1 MLRLAQL
8 ISQAQQAAKSISD
21 HSMELTAGHSF
32 LSWFWF
38 SPTDANGS
46 YAGNDMDDVGQ
57 DSIKKTDEYLLK
69 ALEYLCQI
77 FRVRHLSVERPR
89 QEWEPR
95 GRDPFP
101 EVE

>member
-1 MLRLAQL
+1 
-8 ISQAQQAAKSISD
+8 
-21 HSMELTAGHSF
+21 MELTAGHSF

-46 YAGNDMDDVGQ
+46 YPGNDMDDVGQ

-95 GRDPFP
+95 GWDPFP